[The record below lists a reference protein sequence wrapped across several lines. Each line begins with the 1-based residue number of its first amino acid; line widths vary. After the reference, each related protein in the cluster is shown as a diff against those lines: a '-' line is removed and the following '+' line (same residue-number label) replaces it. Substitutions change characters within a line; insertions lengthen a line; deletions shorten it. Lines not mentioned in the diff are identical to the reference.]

1 MSAENSYKIEPSVM
15 IWPFFQSLPFID
27 RVKKIAEA
35 GFKTVELSV
44 ECKSWTEAEAISY
57 GQQLQQLGIG
67 VDAVTTDYLGSGR
80 PEFSCVDVGDR
91 QNLMQNIRHRVS
103 IMKAVGAS
111 HLIMSAGENVPGLS
125 RETQYE
131 NLKEALMLALEI
143 VESDGFTILL
153 EPVNNEDN
161 PTTFLWSI
169 SEGFKLIEEIANP
182 RLKLLYDMYHAQIS
196 NGNLIRHLADNI
208 DKVGLIHI
216 ADVPGRHEPGTGE
229 INFANIYRMLASLK
243 YQGCVGMEFVPTG
256 DPMERLKA
264 AREMLMNTVAA
275 VSA

>member
-1 MSAENSYKIEPSVM
+1 MSTDNNYKIEPSVM
-15 IWPFFQSLPFID
+15 IWPFFQNLPFIE

-35 GFKTVELSV
+35 GYKTVELSV

-57 GQQLQQLGIG
+57 GQQLKEMGIG

-80 PEFSCVDVGDR
+80 PEFSCIDLNDR
-91 QNLMQNIRHRVS
+91 QNLMANIRHRVS
-103 IMKAVGAS
+103 IMKALNAS
-111 HLIMSAGENVPGLS
+111 NLIMSAGDAIPGLS
-125 RETQYE
+125 IEAQYE
-131 NLKEALMLALEI
+131 NLKEGLMLALEI
-143 VESDGFTILL
+143 TEPDGFNIFI

-161 PTTFLWSI
+161 PKTFLWSI
-169 SEGFKLIEEIANP
+169 TEGFKLVEEIANP

-196 NGNLIRHLADNI
+196 NGNLIRHLTDNI

-229 INFANIYRMLASLK
+229 INFLNIYRMLASLN

-256 DPMERLKA
+256 DNLERLKT
-264 AREMLMNTVAA
+264 ARDTLLDTVAKA
-275 VSA
+275 SA